1 MKNCYLCLALALLLF
16 GCDKNNNPSPNINY
30 GKNRFTIPIDGVERE
45 YYVHVPSG
53 YDGNSKVPVVFM
65 LHGTSGDGD
74 KFYTNSGWKEVGE
87 TENIL
92 TVFPSSG
99 RHCIIDDGVVKNTTK
114 WNSQPAE
121 WTYCPN
127 ETPLDDLKFLRSVI
141 DALAQKYSI
150 DQKRVYLVGF
160 SNGGQM
166 AAKCAIYLSDKLA
179 AVVENAGSFST
190 DTTYTPLRRIPTA
203 MQLGNKDYG
212 PGVDGEEIPLSLI
225 DTVLVRLDRLPFR
238 ARQTHVKSFNLH
250 DTYTLSGDTSTARV
264 ATFAAADGNP
274 KVYYNFV
281 FVKGLGHVYPNGTN
295 HWMKGAEV
303 HWNWLKQ
310 FSIP

>member
-1 MKNCYLCLALALLLF
+1 MKTYYLCLALALLIV
-16 GCDKNNNPSPNINY
+16 GCDKNNNPTPDFSY
-30 GKNRFTIPIDGVERE
+30 GKNRFTLQIDGVERE
-45 YYVHVPSG
+45 YYVHVPLG

-65 LHGTSGDGD
+65 LHGTSGDGE
-74 KFYTNSGWKEVGE
+74 KFYNISGWKEVGE
-87 TENIL
+87 TETIL

-114 WNSQPAE
+114 WNSQPTE
-121 WTYCPN
+121 WTYCAN
-127 ETPLDDLKFLRSVI
+127 ETPLDDIKFLRSVI

-166 AAKCAIYLSDKLA
+166 AAKCAIYMSDKLA

-203 MQLGNKDYG
+203 LQLGNKDYG
-212 PGVDGEEIPLSLI
+212 PDVDGIEIPLSQI
-225 DTVLVRLDRLPFR
+225 DSVLNRMTNMPYR
-238 ARQTHVKSFNLH
+238 ARQTHGNSFNLL
-250 DTYTLSGDTSTARV
+250 DTYTLSGDTLTARV

-274 KVYYNFV
+274 NVFYNFV
-281 FVKGLGHVYPNGTN
+281 FVKGLGHVYPNGIN